1 MANILDIFRT
11 HSGHGLLDRS
21 SDETGLT
28 KTEISRA
35 FTLLLPS
42 LLSIHKTQCDNGSGK
57 FGDIQKE
64 AKNFMEYIEDED
76 FCHIGEK
83 MLNLLLT
90 PNQIEKF
97 IDSSK
102 FLNINQA
109 GFEKLTQISA
119 GVLFSIL
126 SEISER
132 KSLKREDHT
141 ELLDSL
147 AGINTKFDRDFIKT
161 LIKDDDSPH
170 LIDSAEKISLDSEDD
185 DDEQSIIGGYSGGR

>member
-11 HSGHGLLDRS
+11 HSGHRLLDRS

-28 KTEISRA
+28 KPEISRA
-35 FTLLLPS
+35 FAFLLPG

-57 FGDIQKE
+57 FGDI
-64 AKNFMEYIEDED
+64 KNGLKTFLAFLEEEN
-76 FCHIGEK
+76 FCHTGEK
-83 MLNLLLT
+83 MLHLLLT

-97 IDSSK
+97 IDASK
-102 FLNINQA
+102 LLDINRN
-109 GFEKLTQISA
+109 GFEKLIQISA

-185 DDEQSIIGGYSGGR
+185 DDDQSIIGGYSGGR